1 MKWSNKIGRVWRTI
15 DGTTRAR
22 VYYWI
27 RQEINGRYIVGYYA
41 FNRDIQ
47 RQGVSFK
54 TLSEAKAYCK
64 RLDDS
69 AVVIEAVNA

>member
-1 MKWSNKIGRVWRTI
+1 MKWSNKIGRVW
-15 DGTTRAR
+15 TTRAGTTKAR
-22 VYYWI
+22 AYYWI
-27 RQEINGRYIVGYYA
+27 RQEMSGRYVAGYYA

-47 RQGVSFK
+47 RQGVSFES
-54 TLSEAKAYCK
+54 LSEAKAYCK

>member
-1 MKWSNKIGRVWRTI
+1 MQWLGGSGYWQTI
-15 DGTTRAR
+15 DGTTKAR
-22 VYYWI
+22 RYYWVL
-27 RQEINGRYIVGYYA
+27 REYDGRYIVGYFA

-54 TLSEAKAYCK
+54 SVGEAKAYCK

-69 AVVIEAVNA
+69 AVVIEAINA